1 MWIGIAALN
10 LALAVMLGA
19 FGAHGLQKIANA
31 QQITWWHS
39 TIFFDQNALFTHS
52 DWYRA
57 FLQLFIYHEFRHA
70 TYLGCDHADWWI
82 FHDTWLVG
90 FGLASL

>member
-39 TIFFDQNALFTHS
+39 
-52 DWYRA
+52 
-57 FLQLFIYHEFRHA
+57 FRHA